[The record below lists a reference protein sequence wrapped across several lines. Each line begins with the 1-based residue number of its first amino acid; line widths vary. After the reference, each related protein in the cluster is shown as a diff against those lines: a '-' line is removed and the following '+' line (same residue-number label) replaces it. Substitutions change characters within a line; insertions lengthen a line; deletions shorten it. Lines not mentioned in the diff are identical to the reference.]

1 MNGASRWLEAST
13 GALALAASAVTARL
27 AANILSR
34 RLFDGLVSI
43 AVTPRLSVA
52 ISARLTRC
60 GAGNQAPRRPLR
72 GSGRR
77 HIYATGAWLD
87 ATADGSRVAETP
99 LRSGRRH
106 GQAWMAMAK
115 RSGLIY

>member
-52 ISARLTRC
+52 IPARLTRRRC
-60 GAGNQAPRRPLR
+60 RQPSSTQTFARIGPSRHLRNRRLVGCNRPLESGGRNAAAARVAPRARPH
-72 GSGRR
+72 S
-77 HIYATGAWLD
+77 
-87 ATADGSRVAETP
+87 DGKAIRP
-99 LRSGRRH
+99 D
-106 GQAWMAMAK
+106 
-115 RSGLIY
+115 